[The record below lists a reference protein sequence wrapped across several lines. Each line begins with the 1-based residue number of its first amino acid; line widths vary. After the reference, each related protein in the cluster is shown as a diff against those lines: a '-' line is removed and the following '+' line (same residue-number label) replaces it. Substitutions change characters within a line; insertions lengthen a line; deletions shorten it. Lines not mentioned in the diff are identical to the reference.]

1 MPAQLTI
8 TMLPLRAYDG
18 QESRVQD
25 VFYGWRNVVTWCC
38 IFSLRPPVTRD
49 SGGLDLFST
58 GATHE
63 YVGSRGS
70 IPGV

>member
-1 MPAQLTI
+1 MFT
-8 TMLPLRAYDG
+8 
-18 QESRVQD
+18 
-25 VFYGWRNVVTWCC
+25 
-38 IFSLRPPVTRD
+38 LRPPVTRD

-63 YVGSRGS
+63 YVDSRGF